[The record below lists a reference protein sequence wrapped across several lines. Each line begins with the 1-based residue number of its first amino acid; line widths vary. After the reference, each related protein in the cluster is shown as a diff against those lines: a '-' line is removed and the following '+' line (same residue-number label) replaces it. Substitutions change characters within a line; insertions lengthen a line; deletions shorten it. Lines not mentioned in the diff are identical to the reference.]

1 MHFLDSFYDVF
12 LSFIHLL
19 EKAVAERLSEAVSE
33 AVSAALAQQ
42 AAYIKELE
50 AKLAMQT
57 T

>member
-19 EKAVAERLSEAVSE
+19 EKAVAERLSEAGSE
-33 AVSAALAQQ
+33 SVSAALAQQ